1 MDVATIIAPVRAE
14 LAIFEE
20 RFREAMRTRV
30 GLVNTITRYIVRQ
43 KGKRVR
49 PALVLLSAAACGGI
63 NERTYRAAALVEL
76 LHTAT
81 LVHDDV
87 VDEAPTRRGI
97 ASINA
102 IWKNKI
108 AVLMGDYLLS
118 RGLLLALEAD
128 EFEFLKI
135 TSTAVRRMS
144 EGELL
149 QIQKSRRL
157 DMDEETYF
165 QIISDKTASLLST
178 CCEMGAVSAT
188 DDPEVKRRMKEFGEH
203 LGIAF
208 QIQDDLFDYI
218 GTAAKIGKPIG
229 LDMKEKKI
237 TLPLIYAFT
246 RAPRAESKEIISA
259 LKNGVKKRGIRE
271 VVQFTD
277 KYGGIAYAQ
286 EKAREYTARALERL
300 VPLTDSVAKQA
311 LTTFTEFVTARTK

>member
-1 MDVATIIAPVRAE
+1 MDVATIIAPIRAE
-14 LAIFEE
+14 LEVFEE
-20 RFREAMRTRV
+20 RFRESMKTRV
-30 GLVNTITRYIVRQ
+30 LLVNTIARYLVRQ

-157 DMDEETYF
+157 DIDEETYF
-165 QIISDKTASLLST
+165 QIIADKTASLLST
-178 CCEMGAVSAT
+178 CCEMGAVSAA
-188 DDPEVKRRMKEFGEH
+188 DDPAVKSRMKEFGEN

-208 QIQDDLFDYI
+208 QIQDDLFDYV
-218 GTAAKIGKPIG
+218 GTASKIGKPIG
-229 LDMKEKKI
+229 LDMKERKI
-237 TLPLIYAFT
+237 TLPLIHAFT
-246 RAPRAESKEIISA
+246 KAPRSESKEIVAA
-259 LKNGVKKRGIRE
+259 LKNGVKKRSIKAI
-271 VVQFTD
+271 VQFAEN
-277 KYGGIAYAQ
+277 YGGIAYAQ
-286 EKAREYTARALERL
+286 EKAQEYTAKALERL
-300 VPLTDSVAKQA
+300 APLPDSVAKQA
-311 LTTFTEFVTARTK
+311 LKTFTEFVTARTK